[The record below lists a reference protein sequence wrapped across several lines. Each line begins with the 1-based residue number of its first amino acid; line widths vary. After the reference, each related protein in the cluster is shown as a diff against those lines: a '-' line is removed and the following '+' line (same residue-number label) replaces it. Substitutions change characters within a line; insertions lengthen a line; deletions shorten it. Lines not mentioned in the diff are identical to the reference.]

1 MNSNILH
8 LDIRKTQSTE
18 IDSILRNLMSI
29 QSVTAAAIVDGD
41 GFVTHIQRDSEIN
54 TDAIGASVQVVF
66 GAAAKAAQH
75 VGHNMTDL
83 VICENKEGYILSTPI
98 EAGFMLALVTQ
109 RDALLGRVRFEL
121 KETIPVLKKLFASY
135 LSN

>member
-1 MNSNILH
+1 MSNIH
-8 LDIRKTQSTE
+8 LINTRKSNSGE
-18 IDSILRNLMSI
+18 IDSILRNLMST
-29 QSVTAAAIVDGD
+29 QGVTAAAIVDSD

-66 GAAAKAAQH
+66 GAAARSAQH
-75 VGHNMTDL
+75 VGHHSTNM
-83 VICENKEGYILSTPI
+83 VICENTEGYILSTPI
-98 EAGFMLALVTQ
+98 EAGFILAVVTQ

-121 KETIPVLKKLFASY
+121 KETIPVLKKLFNNF

>member
-1 MNSNILH
+1 
-8 LDIRKTQSTE
+8 E

-29 QSVTAAAIVDGD
+29 QGVSAAAIVDSD
-41 GFVTHIQRDSEIN
+41 GFVTHIHRDSEIN

-66 GAAAKAAQH
+66 GAAARAAAH
-75 VGHNMTDL
+75 VRHNMTNM
-83 VICENKEGYILSTPI
+83 VICENAEGYILSTPI
-98 EAGFMLALVTQ
+98 EAGFILALVTK

-121 KETIPVLKKLFASY
+121 KETIPVLKKLFSSY

>member
-1 MNSNILH
+1 MSNIH
-8 LDIRKTQSTE
+8 PLDTRKSQSGE
-18 IDSILRNLMSI
+18 IDAILRNLMGI
-29 QSVTAAAIVDGD
+29 QGVSAAAIVDSD

-66 GAAAKAAQH
+66 GAAARAAQH
-75 VGHNMTDL
+75 VGHHATNM
-83 VICENKEGYILSTPI
+83 VICENAEGFILSTPV

-121 KETIPVLKKLFASY
+121 KETIPVLKKLF
-135 LSN
+135 SNFLTH

>member
-1 MNSNILH
+1 MSNIH
-8 LDIRKTQSTE
+8 PLDTRKSQSGE
-18 IDSILRNLMSI
+18 IDAILRNLMGI
-29 QSVTAAAIVDGD
+29 QGVSAAAIVDND

-66 GAAAKAAQH
+66 GAAARAAQH
-75 VGHNMTDL
+75 VGHHATNM
-83 VICENKEGYILSTPI
+83 VICENAEGFILSTPV

-121 KETIPVLKKLFASY
+121 KETIPVLKKLFSHY
-135 LSN
+135 LTH

>member
-1 MNSNILH
+1 MSNIH
-8 LDIRKTQSTE
+8 LINTRKSHSSE
-18 IDSILRNLMSI
+18 IDSILRNLMST
-29 QSVTAAAIVDGD
+29 QGVTAAAIVDSD

-66 GAAAKAAQH
+66 GAAARSAQH
-75 VGHNMTDL
+75 VGHNSTNM
-83 VICENKEGYILSTPI
+83 VICENTEGYILSTPI
-98 EAGFMLALVTQ
+98 EAGFILAVVTQ

-121 KETIPVLKKLFASY
+121 KETIPVLKKLFNNF

>member
-1 MNSNILH
+1 MSSNIHH
-8 LDIRKTQSTE
+8 LDVRKSQTSE

-29 QSVTAAAIVDGD
+29 QGVTAAAIVDGD
-41 GFVTHIQRDSEIN
+41 GFVTHIHRDSEIN

-75 VGHNMTDL
+75 VGHHLTNL
-83 VICENKEGYILSTPI
+83 VICENAEGYILSTPI

>member
-1 MNSNILH
+1 MSNIH
-8 LDIRKTQSTE
+8 LINTRKSHSSE
-18 IDSILRNLMSI
+18 IDSILRNLMST
-29 QSVTAAAIVDGD
+29 QGVTAAAIVDSD

-66 GAAAKAAQH
+66 GAAARSAQH
-75 VGHNMTDL
+75 VGHNNTNM
-83 VICENKEGYILSTPI
+83 VICENTEGYILSTPI
-98 EAGFMLALVTQ
+98 EAGFILALVTQ

-121 KETIPVLKKLFASY
+121 KETIPVLKKLFSNY